1 MTEEEKDQKQ
11 EILVRIKNTLELYQ
25 ENVPMEQYLFLAKEY
40 KRICISFDKL
50 LSKEKDRNRKFIEV
64 KRELLTVHQEEIK
77 NLKDDIKTIKFENEN
92 LKIDVLKYKMI
103 VKDQENSKA
112 DEHTQTT
119 NEKPILLD
127 EINNLIMKHFSEEQ
141 IKIIFDDVI
150 THLASTTLDFSKI
163 TLSFFDDNKIL
174 LLQRAIYRR
183 VMVIIKSDSSS
194 IVSPITNTILR
205 DNYNYVHKEF
215 AKKALEASNISR
227 GVFKFFENHFVE
239 DDTGTRWNSFA
250 ITRFMGEYL
259 KQTESYYCNKDEFK
273 KYSARLID
281 FNHQELSLM
290 DETNEKMAEFMAER
304 KKVEKLVS
312 LYKLRI
318 ADEEGKISN
327 IIEKYKSLLEGV
339 TKTLLQK
346 RIIMIK

>member
-1 MTEEEKDQKQ
+1 MTEEAKDQKQ

-25 ENVPMEQYLFLAKEY
+25 ENVPMDQYLFLAKEY
-40 KRICISFDKL
+40 KRMCLSFDKL

-77 NLKDDIKTIKFENEN
+77 NLKNDIKTIAIENEN
-92 LKIDVLKYKMI
+92 LKRDVLKYTMI

-112 DEHTQTT
+112 QENSKTI
-119 NEKPILLD
+119 NEKPILQD
-127 EINNLIMKHFSEEQ
+127 EINNLIIKHFSEEQ
-141 IKIIFDDVI
+141 IKILLDDVI
-150 THLASTTLDFSKI
+150 IHLASTTLDFSKI
-163 TLSFFDDNKIL
+163 TLSFFDDNKII

-183 VMVIIKSDSSS
+183 VMVIIESDSSS
-194 IVSPITNTILR
+194 IVSAITNTILR
-205 DNYNYVHKEF
+205 DHYNYVHKEF
-215 AKKALEASNISR
+215 ANKVLKASNISR
-227 GVFKFFENHFVE
+227 GVFKFFENNFVE

-259 KQTESYYCNKDEFK
+259 KQTESYYYNKDEFE
-273 KYSARLID
+273 KYSARL
-281 FNHQELSLM
+281 QELSLM
-290 DETNEKMAEFMAER
+290 DETDEKMAER

-318 ADEEGKISN
+318 ADEEGKISD

-346 RIIMIK
+346 RIIIKK